1 MKVFNAHSQ
10 NYAARV
16 ECTVT
21 RKYLPHSIILVYLG
35 ICNVFLKYLL
45 ALVNL
50 LAAEL
55 LGTTFLLFAVAG
67 QPHEA

>member
-45 ALVNL
+45 ALVII
-50 LAAEL
+50 
-55 LGTTFLLFAVAG
+55 
-67 QPHEA
+67 